1 MKVIYYPSASG
12 PYDADAA
19 DYIARVN
26 TVDAANGASGGLEPG
41 LQDIIHI
48 LFRDLKLDASPF
60 AGVTNFAA
68 LKASCLLAGP
78 RTRQGCA
85 VPLLASMPTPI
96 LVNFRSIDYARKTGL
111 LAGIISENGQ
121 SKAINTRRSNSA
133 DPQNNCSFS
142 VFVSSVGATTATTK
156 IMLGSQIEGTN
167 QKIIAAGTSINSGQV
182 SFRCQD
188 TGALAAGVGNRAP
201 GLIGAS
207 RSLAAS
213 YTIRNDNQSA
223 TATSTSV
230 VPQSQNLFVCATTAD
245 GTNPA
250 NVDDSVYSF
259 YHIGEAV
266 TLSTLDQC
274 ISAYMKALNAL
285 TLT

>member
-1 MKVIYYPSASG
+1 MKFIYYASSG
-12 PYDADAA
+12 APFDADAA

-26 TVDAANGASGGLEPG
+26 AVDAANGASGGLEAG

-48 LFRDLKLDASPF
+48 LFRDLKSD
-60 AGVTNFAA
+60 GNFAP

-96 LVNFRSIDYARKTGL
+96 LLNFGGSDYTRKTGL
-111 LAGIISENGQ
+111 LAGVVPANGQ
-121 SKAINTRRSNSA
+121 IKAINTQRSNSA

-156 IMLGSQIEGTN
+156 VMFGSQIAGTN
-167 QKIIAAGTSINSGQV
+167 QKIIAAATTINSGQL

-188 TGALAAGVGNRAP
+188 TGALAAGVGARAP

-213 YTIRNDNQSA
+213 YTIRNNNQSA
-223 TATSTSV
+223 TVTSTSV
-230 VPQSQNLFVCATTAD
+230 APQSQNLFVCATTAD
-245 GTNPA
+245 GTTPTS
-250 NVDDSVYSF
+250 VDDSVYSF

-266 TLSTLDQC
+266 TLSTLDQR
-274 ISAYMKALNAL
+274 ISAYMTALNAL